1 MFAYKGIGVDGAL
14 AAGTVEAED
23 AANAERLLG
32 ARHLRV
38 LSVKRTSAVAVALSN
53 GSLPLRPSRRDAI
66 EFARNMGAMI
76 KAGIPILD
84 ALGDV
89 SHTIEKKLFKD
100 AVLDIRDRIIS
111 GSNLSDA
118 FSVHPRIFP
127 DILIRLV
134 KVGEE
139 TGRLELSLLDVAN
152 HLERMEDLA
161 VTVKQALVYPAF
173 VFFVAGGA
181 LLFWVV
187 YVFPKLISIIGELGG
202 TLPLITRVMFS
213 ATALVRSS
221 WYLLV
226 LGIAA
231 ALLVIKV
238 AKKKEAFSYYYD
250 LFKMRLPIVK
260 SLVHYKHVA
269 SFAEQMKIMTV
280 AGITVDRSLTIT
292 AGALGSEVFKR
303 ALMHIRDRVSA
314 GSRIS
319 DAIREHD
326 IFPNMVSRLVEVGES
341 SGDLGGQFAFLS
353 EYYFKKLD
361 QISARLG
368 KMVEPLMISVV
379 GLIFVLM
386 VMAILLPIYDVVT
399 KLK

>member
-1 MFAYKGIGVDGAL
+1 M
-14 AAGTVEAED
+14 
-23 AANAERLLG
+23 
-32 ARHLRV
+32 
-38 LSVKRTSAVAVALSN
+38 
-53 GSLPLRPSRRDAI
+53 
-66 EFARNMGAMI
+66 
-76 KAGIPILD
+76 
-84 ALGDV
+84 
-89 SHTIEKKLFKD
+89 
-100 AVLDIRDRIIS
+100 
-111 GSNLSDA
+111 
-118 FSVHPRIFP
+118 
-127 DILIRLV
+127 
-134 KVGEE
+134 
-139 TGRLELSLLDVAN
+139 AN